1 MRIVQESIRKR
12 LAALESQPFGD
23 APVGI
28 LLPSGDG
35 FELTHGSERFRFQ
48 TEQEGIDFFNKR
60 TRNLKSEP
68 ILIYWGRGT
77 GDE

>member
-1 MRIVQESIRKR
+1 MQESIRKR
-12 LAALESQPFGD
+12 LERLEKLPFGS

-35 FELTHGSERFRFQ
+35 FELTHGMEKFFFQ

-60 TRNLKSEP
+60 TQNLKTEP
-68 ILIYWGRGT
+68 VLIYWGRGT
-77 GDE
+77 DDE